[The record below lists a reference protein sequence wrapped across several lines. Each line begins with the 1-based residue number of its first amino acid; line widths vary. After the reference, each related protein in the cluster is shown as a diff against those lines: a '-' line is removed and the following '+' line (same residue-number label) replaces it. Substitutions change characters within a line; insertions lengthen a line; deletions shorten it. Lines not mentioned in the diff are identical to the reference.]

1 MTVKDVQITITRET
15 MPLSQA
21 GFGMPLI
28 LGTTK
33 DQEYKEYTELDQVA
47 DDFQT
52 EDPEYE
58 FANAL
63 FRQSPRPSQLAIRS
77 IVHDHDTDPASDLVT
92 ELNELVEKNN
102 DWYFLLCTR
111 QDNDAIDALSD
122 WTAAYNKLYFAVT
135 DDADIKTDTPGDL
148 GTLESETTAL
158 IWHEEDETLAAGWV
172 GRCAPEDPG
181 SITWKFKTIDGA
193 SPADVGVTEINNL
206 HDNNANTYVR
216 KLGMAQTSEGLTT
229 AGEYIDVIRGQ
240 HWVEAR
246 ITERVQRLLTVSPKV
261 PFDNRGISQVVSEV
275 EGVMKEAVNREIIAV
290 DDDGNGIFEV
300 SAPTREEVSTNDR
313 ANRVLPDV
321 YFEFELAGA
330 IHEAEVSGVIKV

>member
-1 MTVKDVQITITRET
+1 MIKDIQITITRET

-28 LGTTK
+28 LGTSK
-33 DQEYKEYTELDQVA
+33 DQEYKEYTELDQVK

-52 EDPEYE
+52 EDPEYK
-58 FANAL
+58 FANAIL
-63 FRQSPRPSQLAIRS
+63 RQYRRPPKIAIRS
-77 IVHDHDTDPASDLVT
+77 IDHDKETDPASELVD
-92 ELNELVEKNN
+92 ELNELVEKND

-111 QDNDAIDALSD
+111 QDNDAIDELSD

-148 GTLESETTAL
+148 GDLESETTAL

-216 KLGMAQTSEGLTT
+216 KLGVNSTSEGLTT

-246 ITERVQRLLTVSPKV
+246 LSERIHRLLFNSPKV
-261 PFDNRGISQVVSEV
+261 PYDNRGIAMVVSEV
-275 EGVMKEAVNREIIAV
+275 QAVMQAATDQGIIAR
-290 DDDGNGIFEV
+290 DDDGNGMWEV
-300 SAPTREEVSTNDR
+300 TAPDREDIDPNDI

-321 YFEFELAGA
+321 DFSFVASGA
-330 IHEAEVSGVIKV
+330 VHKVRIYGKITL

>member
-1 MTVKDVQITITRET
+1 MSVKDVDITITRET

-33 DQEYKEYTELDQVA
+33 DQAYKEYTELDQVA

-52 EDPEYE
+52 EDPEYK
-58 FANAL
+58 FANAI
-63 FRQSPRPSQLAIRS
+63 FRQSPRPPKIAIRS
-77 IVHDHDTDPASDLVT
+77 IDHDKETDPASELVD
-92 ELNELVEKNN
+92 ELNELVEKND

-111 QDNDAIDALSD
+111 QDNDAIDELSD

-148 GTLESETTAL
+148 GDLESETTAL

-216 KLGMAQTSEGLTT
+216 KLGVNSTSEGLTT

-246 ITERVQRLLTVSPKV
+246 LSERIHRLLFMSPKV
-261 PFDNRGISQVVSEV
+261 PYDNRGIAMVVAEV
-275 EGVMKEAVNREIIAV
+275 QAVMQAATDQGIVAV
-290 DDDGNGIFEV
+290 DDDGNGMWEV
-300 SAPTREEVSTNDR
+300 TAPDREDIDPNDI

-321 YFEFELAGA
+321 EFEFTLAGA
-330 IHEAEVSGVIKV
+330 VHKVEVSGVIKI